1 MTAGFIFVTAAGQRT
16 KKVTLDIGSI
26 LRLAT
31 LHFRLQA
38 PGQSVRQEGSMNQTE
53 RATRGQLSQS
63 EAVATRAVRA
73 APERLQS
80 LFREQV

>member
-1 MTAGFIFVTAAGQRT
+1 
-16 KKVTLDIGSI
+16 
-26 LRLAT
+26 
-31 LHFRLQA
+31 
-38 PGQSVRQEGSMNQTE
+38 MNQAE
-53 RATRGQLSQS
+53 RVTRGQLSQS